1 MMSEFFAA
9 AALIG
14 VAYYVHRYSKRGTT
28 QVMAITDD
36 TGGPAVRGDDNDY
49 EEPVPQKT
57 AQKITLKQATIG
69 AAQIPQ
75 FVRV

>member
-14 VAYYVHRYSKRGTT
+14 VAYYVHRYGKRGTT
-28 QVMAITDD
+28 QVMSITDD
-36 TGGPAVRGDDNDY
+36 TGGPAVRGDNADAD
-49 EEPVPQKT
+49 EPVVQKA
-57 AQKITLKQATIG
+57 AQKITLKQSTIG